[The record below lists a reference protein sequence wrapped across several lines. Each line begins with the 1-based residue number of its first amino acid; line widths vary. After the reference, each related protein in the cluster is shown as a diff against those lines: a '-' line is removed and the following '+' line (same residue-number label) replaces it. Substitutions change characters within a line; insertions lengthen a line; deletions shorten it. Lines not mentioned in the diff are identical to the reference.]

1 MRETGFTFVFV
12 MVLVAAIGLALTAY
26 AQATSHASQRQ
37 REAQLLWVGEQFR
50 QAIGLYYER
59 TPGLS
64 RQYPAKLEDLLRD
77 TRFLTVQRYL
87 RTIYRDPMTGRPE
100 WGLVPAPGGGIMG
113 VYSLSNARP
122 IKTGR
127 FRIRESSFANAT
139 SLSDWKF
146 TYEPLSMR
154 IPSPETGSH
163 AGR

>member
-1 MRETGFTFVFV
+1 MRANVSARHSCFGSGNSSGRRSGFT
-12 MVLVAAIGLALTAY
+12 
-26 AQATSHASQRQ
+26 TSVPLASQDSTLQ
-37 REAQLLWVGEQFR
+37 
-50 QAIGLYYER
+50 
-59 TPGLS
+59 
-64 RQYPAKLEDLLRD
+64 KLEDLLRD